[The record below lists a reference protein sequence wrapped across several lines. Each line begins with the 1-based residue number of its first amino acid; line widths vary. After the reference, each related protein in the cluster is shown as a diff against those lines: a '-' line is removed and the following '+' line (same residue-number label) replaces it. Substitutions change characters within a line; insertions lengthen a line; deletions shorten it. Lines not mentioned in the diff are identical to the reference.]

1 MKIKQI
7 RKKYMLVNK
16 YTFIYYTHIVLN
28 IYIYIYLHVFILS
41 TFSPGIP
48 FGLNPWGHIQ
58 KVLHQKSQK
67 KVRNLL
73 GGGIDSID
81 ILLTPA
87 FGNYPI

>member
-16 YTFIYYTHIVLN
+16 YTF